1 MITLIVL
8 LLILLVNVVNSQTTT
23 DTSGHVFV
31 GTATQSANPTPA
43 PTPVKTLPPTA
54 TSFVFGTTQPKWA
67 PTTWNPHT
75 PAWDPITTAEYIYD
89 YPYDSYKHRQDNLDY
104 SWQVCAITF
113 FTLFFLFLFTG
124 NCCFLLIWK

>member
-31 GTATQSANPTPA
+31 DTATQSANPTPA

-67 PTTWNPHT
+67 TTWNPHT
-75 PAWDPITTAEYIYD
+75 PAWEMPTTARASFHYDYD

-104 SWQVCAITF
+104 SWQVCAM
-113 FTLFFLFLFTG
+113 
-124 NCCFLLIWK
+124 